1 MPLGELDEDS
11 SSPEAAFPRFHP
23 ESQSSSPEAA
33 FPRFHPESR
42 SSYNSDMAQNVSKPV
57 SVSET
62 TQSAQGYVG
71 YYLSVSTMHSEN
83 SVFPWLIIQWNHYQH
98 QKISPSL

>member
-1 MPLGELDEDS
+1 MVA
-11 SSPEAAFPRFHP
+11 SPVN
-23 ESQSSSPEAA
+23 
-33 FPRFHPESR
+33 FHPESR
-42 SSYNSDMAQNVSKPV
+42 SSDSSVIVQPMSKPV

-71 YYLSVSTMHSEN
+71 YYLSVSTRHSEN